1 MNLIFVVALIRAFG
15 VSLPATPV
23 STPERSMYADTIPYP
38 AGYRRWTHIK
48 SEGVGPQSPSFAN
61 NGGIHHIHANTQ
73 ALEGY
78 LAGKFPDGAVIVV
91 DWMETTDSAGV
102 IREGARRRIDV
113 MMKDSQRFASTGGWT
128 YDQFKGDSETERLI
142 TPAIAARCAACHA
155 RQKDNDYVFSKLRK

>member
-1 MNLIFVVALIRAFG
+1 MNPIFVVALISAFG
-15 VSLPATPV
+15 VFTPAAPV
-23 STPERSMYADTIPYP
+23 ATAEPSTFADSIPYP

-61 NGGIHHIHANTQ
+61 NGGIHHIYANAK

-78 LAGKFPDGAVIVV
+78 LSGKFPDGAVIVV

-102 IREGARRRIDV
+102 IREGARRRLDV
-113 MMKDSQRFASTGGWT
+113 MMKDSGRFAATGGWT

-142 TPAIAARCAACHA
+142 TPTSFARCVTCHT
-155 RQKDNDYVFSKLRK
+155 RQKDSDYVYSKLRK